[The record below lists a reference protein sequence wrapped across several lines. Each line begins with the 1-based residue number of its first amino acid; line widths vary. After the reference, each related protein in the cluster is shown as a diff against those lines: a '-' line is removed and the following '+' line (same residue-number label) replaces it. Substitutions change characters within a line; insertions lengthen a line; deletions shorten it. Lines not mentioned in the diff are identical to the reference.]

1 MAWNAEKHRWEC
13 DRCGVPISSTKTL
26 CKPCDEYLEK
36 QVKRLRE
43 EREHSDIQDKTV

>member
-36 QVKRLRE
+36 QVKKLRE
-43 EREHSDIQDKTV
+43 AREHSDIQDKTV